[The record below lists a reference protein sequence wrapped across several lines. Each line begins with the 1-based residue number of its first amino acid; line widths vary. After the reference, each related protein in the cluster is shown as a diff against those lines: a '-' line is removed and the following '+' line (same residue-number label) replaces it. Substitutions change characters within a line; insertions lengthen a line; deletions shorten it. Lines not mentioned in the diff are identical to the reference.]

1 MGPIWLLVGLLLGAV
16 IGAWLGVR
24 FGRSGV
30 AGVQAQ
36 LEAAQTV
43 AGARDE
49 LVALVK
55 QGAGEELAE
64 RGTQFLSLMEAQLEK
79 AMTQAGTGE
88 EARKK
93 AIEELVAPIG
103 ETLKQLGQRLETV
116 DDARQRT
123 ETELTAQLRSVT
135 QGQQQVARN
144 AALLERALRQP
155 HVRGRWGEL
164 GLRRLAEMTGMSELC
179 DFEQQPHFNDDG
191 RVLRP
196 DMVVNLPEG
205 YVVVVDAK
213 VPLSAFLDAMEATE
227 DAERV
232 KQLKLFARAIRAHV
246 RKLAEKEYASHLPTA
261 LPFTVMYIPGDHFL
275 TAALQVDGDLLEE
288 ALRHGV
294 HIATPSGL
302 MALLRGSAFI
312 VQQAKAAED
321 AQEIVRL
328 GRELYDRIG
337 TLLSHIDKVSRCV
350 NSLVSAQNEVVG
362 SVERRVLVTGKKFAE
377 LGVTGPEEELPSVG
391 TVTNTARRV
400 QAAELQAG
408 TPPAEVR
415 ELPPPAEEAA

>member
-1 MGPIWLLVGLLLGAV
+1 MGPIWLLVGLLVGAV

-24 FGRSGV
+24 FGRDGV
-30 AGVQAQ
+30 AGLQAQ

-49 LVALVK
+49 LLALVK

-64 RGTQFLSLMEAQLEK
+64 RGDQFLKLMEAQLEK
-79 AMTQAGTGE
+79 TMTQAGAGE

-93 AIEELVAPIG
+93 AIEELVAPVG

-116 DDARQRT
+116 DGARQST

-135 QGQQQVARN
+135 EGQQQVARN

-164 GLRRLAEMTGMSELC
+164 ALQRLAEMTGMSELC
-179 DFEQQPHFNDDG
+179 DFEQQPHINDDG

-213 VPLSAFLDAMEATE
+213 VPLSAFLDAMEATD
-227 DAERV
+227 DAERIE
-232 KQLKLFARAIRAHV
+232 KLKKFARAIRAHV
-246 RKLAEKEYASHLPTA
+246 RKLADKGYAAHLSTA
-261 LPFTVMYIPGDHFL
+261 LPFTVMYVPGDHFL
-275 TAALQVDGDLLEE
+275 TAALQVDGELMED

-294 HIATPSGL
+294 HITTPSSL
-302 MALLRGSAFI
+302 MGLLRGAAFI
-312 VQQAKAAED
+312 VQQAKASED
-321 AQEIVRL
+321 AQEIVKL

-362 SVERRVLVTGKKFAE
+362 SVERRVLVTGKKFDE
-377 LGVTGPEEELPSVG
+377 LGVSGPEEKLPSVRP
-391 TVTNTARRV
+391 VTNTARRV
-400 QAAELQAG
+400 QADELPAG
-408 TPPAEVR
+408 SAPGEVR